1 MCYFAFETPRVCLFG
16 AQTEAVCGPGNCP
29 LAGVAT
35 DDAKVRN
42 KPGRVEEIDVAVQSL
57 LEKGTATAS
66 ECSKMIGR
74 LQYADSQVMGRTGR
88 LALAEL
94 REAVRA
100 PCKSVTLSNAAV
112 ESFKNLVARITGGL
126 PRSIPC
132 GEPCPPLLVYTDGAS
147 EQDLHTVGGILVA
160 PRVTQCRY
168 FSAHVPKRLVAVWKE
183 TMKHVIGPVELYAVV
198 LARYT
203 WHEYVDS
210 YAALDS
216 CIKGTSTNDFSLP
229 LRKQT

>member
-1 MCYFAFETPRVCLFG
+1 
-16 AQTEAVCGPGNCP
+16 
-29 LAGVAT
+29 
-35 DDAKVRN
+35 
-42 KPGRVEEIDVAVQSL
+42 
-57 LEKGTATAS
+57 
-66 ECSKMIGR
+66 
-74 LQYADSQVMGRTGR
+74 MGTGR

-100 PCKSVTLSNAAV
+100 PCKSVMLSNAAV
-112 ESFKNLVARITGGL
+112 ESFKNLVARIAGGL

-160 PRVTQCRY
+160 PHVTQCRY

-203 WHEYVDS
+203 WHEYLVQGKSIYFVDS

-216 CIKGTSTNDFSLP
+216 CIKGTSTNDKFLLLAFEEADLRGHTWSWFSRIPSKSNPADDPSRGERSTVVTALNAVRDQCSCPITGLP
-229 LRKQT
+229 FEPL